1 VVGIAGRN
9 LIIGDKG
16 WFLEGSTGSDEEMYG
31 DLAVPL
37 EMDDEVRGEFTEWL
51 LYRDGEVVTTVTD
64 DQIDIDNDALL
75 GVSTSTLS
83 NPIGANVRTS
93 ACSRVAAFLHTLKP
107 SMCPGAMHLAIEVQA
122 LIATLL
128 PAPSTQSRTFL
139 FFFLFTPLFLV
150 RWLLLAHFYQLQTL
164 NPKL

>member
-107 SMCPGAMHLAIEVQA
+107 AMCPDAMHLAIE

-128 PAPSTQSRTFL
+128 PAPSTQPRTS
-139 FFFLFTPLFLV
+139 FFLFLFAPLFLV
-150 RWLLLAHFYQLQTL
+150 RWRLLLAHFCQLQTL
-164 NPKL
+164 NSKP